1 MTSLSHLGAILVLL
15 MTIQLPV
22 ACQETPPDSAE
33 LLRGADRLLVRRYA
47 GRFPV
52 DERYNDVLN
61 PVLTRLLKAA
71 EPNPIC
77 AEVRLAVHYSDLGFN
92 AVALH
97 RVIMVDSLLLD
108 GLSRYAQGIALYGTA
123 ANDYTD
129 RLVSQIAAIHK
140 SGQMGQVGTGFDIG
154 NPYRLKPPSGLN
166 ELSAREA
173 QPIFEELLA
182 AWLAHEMSHILLQH
196 AQQRYLDGNAF
207 AAQLAQANVPPEA
220 IEVIVRRHLDY
231 KLGPKLEEQADLLG
245 SELLVK
251 AGYHKDAIRRLML
264 FLKRL
269 EDRSPQQFQVNRTH
283 AKPVERYHRLFD
295 NAAKSNDPLPK
306 KP

>member
-1 MTSLSHLGAILVLL
+1 MKRLTGVLILLSFALL
-15 MTIQLPV
+15 SPV
-22 ACQETPPDSAE
+22 TADETLPDSLE
-33 LLRGADRLLVRRYA
+33 LLKGADRLLVRRYA
-47 GRFPV
+47 GFFPV

-61 PVLTRLLKAA
+61 PVLARLLKAA

-77 AEVRLAVHYSDLGFN
+77 SEVRLAVHYSDLGFN

-108 GLSRYAQGIALYGTA
+108 GLSRYSQGIALYGTA

-129 RLVSQIAAIHK
+129 RLVAQIAAIHK
-140 SGQMGQVGTGFDIG
+140 SGQMGKVEAGFDMG
-154 NPYRLKPPSGLN
+154 NPYRLRPPSGMTPVT
-166 ELSAREA
+166 AREA

-182 AWLAHEMSHILLQH
+182 GWLAHELSHILLQH

-207 AAQLAQANVPPEA
+207 AAQLAMANVPPEA

-231 KLGPKLEEQADLLG
+231 KLGPTLEEQADRLG
-245 SELLVK
+245 SDLLVK

-264 FLKRL
+264 LLKRL
-269 EDRSPQQFQVNRTH
+269 EDRSPDQFQVNRTH
-283 AKPVERYHRLFD
+283 AKPVERYRKLFP
-295 NAAKSNDPLPK
+295 SS
-306 KP
+306 